1 MTNEGVSMG
10 SGLRALSDRAWDD
23 LGVLVGV
30 LACGTI
36 GYQVWHEWRSPAPS
50 SVSIWFVAG
59 FLFVYLF
66 WFLYGARFGRRGI
79 WLPNAVA
86 AVLQVLFAAAVLAKG

>member
-1 MTNEGVSMG
+1 MKSR
-10 SGLRALSDRAWDD
+10 LAAISDRAWDN

-36 GYQVWHEWRSPAPS
+36 GHQVLHEWRAPVPS

-59 FLFVYLF
+59 FLLVYVF
-66 WFLYGARFGRRGI
+66 WFFYGIRFGRRGI

>member
-1 MTNEGVSMG
+1 MA
-10 SGLRALSDRAWDD
+10 SGLRALSDKAWDNS
-23 LGVLVGV
+23 GVLVGV

-36 GYQVWHEWRSPAPS
+36 GYQVIHEWRTTAPS

-59 FLFVYLF
+59 FLFVYVF
-66 WFLYGARFGRRGI
+66 WFLYGVRFGRRGI

-86 AVLQVLFAAAVLAKG
+86 AVLQVLFAVAVLAKG

>member
-1 MTNEGVSMG
+1 MNAGGPLMG
-10 SGLRALSDRAWDD
+10 SGLWALSDKAWDN

-30 LACGTI
+30 VACGTI
-36 GYQVWHEWRSPAPS
+36 GYQVLHEWRTTAPS
-50 SVSIWFVAG
+50 SVSIWFVVG

-66 WFLYGARFGRRGI
+66 WFLYGVRFGRRGI

-86 AVLQVLFAAAVLAKG
+86 AVLQVLFAAAILARS

>member
-1 MTNEGVSMG
+1 MG
-10 SGLRALSDRAWDD
+10 RGLRALSDRAWDD

-36 GYQVWHEWRSPAPS
+36 GYQVWHEWRTPAPS
-50 SVSIWFVAG
+50 SVSVWFALG
-59 FLFVYLF
+59 FLFVYAF
-66 WFLYGARFGRRGI
+66 WFLYGVRFGRRGI

-86 AVLQVLFAAAVLAKG
+86 AVLQVLFAATILMKG

>member
-1 MTNEGVSMG
+1 MA
-10 SGLRALSDRAWDD
+10 SGLRALSDRTWDN

-36 GYQVWHEWRSPAPS
+36 GYQVRHEWRTSAPS

-66 WFLYGARFGRRGI
+66 WFLYGVRFGRRGI

>member
-1 MTNEGVSMG
+1 MRRRLAVIP
-10 SGLRALSDRAWDD
+10 DRVWDN
-23 LGVLVGV
+23 LGVLFGV

-36 GYQVWHEWRSPAPS
+36 GYQVLHEWRTSVPS

-59 FLFVYLF
+59 FLLVYVF
-66 WFLYGARFGRRGI
+66 WFFYGIRFGRRGI

-86 AVLQVLFAAAVLAKG
+86 AVLQVLFAGAVLAKG

>member
-1 MTNEGVSMG
+1 MG
-10 SGLRALSDRAWDD
+10 SGLRALSDRAWDN

-30 LACGTI
+30 LACASI
-36 GYQVWHEWRSPAPS
+36 GSQVFHEWRTTAPS

-66 WFLYGARFGRRGI
+66 WFLYGVRFGRRGI

-86 AVLQVLFAAAVLAKG
+86 AVLQVLFAVTVLAKA

>member
-1 MTNEGVSMG
+1 MTDEGVSMR
-10 SGLRALSDRAWDD
+10 SRLRALSDTTWDN

-36 GYQVWHEWRSPAPS
+36 GYQVWHEWRTPVPS
-50 SVSIWFVAG
+50 SVSVWFVLG
-59 FLFVYLF
+59 FLFVYAF
-66 WFLYGARFGRRGI
+66 WFLYGVRFGRRGI

-86 AVLQVLFAAAVLAKG
+86 AVLQVLFAATILMKG

>member
-1 MTNEGVSMG
+1 MAN
-10 SGLRALSDRAWDD
+10 GLRALSDTAWDN

-36 GYQVWHEWRSPAPS
+36 GYQVLHEWRTPVAS

-59 FLFVYLF
+59 FLLVYVF
-66 WFLYGARFGRRGI
+66 WFFYGVRFGRRGI

-86 AVLQVLFAAAVLAKG
+86 AVLQVLFAAVVLAKS

>member
-1 MTNEGVSMG
+1 MG
-10 SGLRALSDRAWDD
+10 SGLRALSDKAWDN

-36 GYQVWHEWRSPAPS
+36 GYQVFHEWRVSAPS
-50 SVSIWFVAG
+50 SVSVWFVLG
-59 FLFVYLF
+59 FLLVYSFWFVY
-66 WFLYGARFGRRGI
+66 GVRVARRGI

-86 AVLQVLFAAAVLAKG
+86 AILQLLFAAVVLAKG

>member
-1 MTNEGVSMG
+1 MKGK
-10 SGLRALSDRAWDD
+10 LALISDRAWDN

-36 GYQVWHEWRSPAPS
+36 GYQVLHEWRTPVPS

-59 FLFVYLF
+59 FLLVYVF
-66 WFLYGARFGRRGI
+66 WFFYGIRFGRRGI

-86 AVLQVLFAAAVLAKG
+86 AVLQVMFAAAVLAKG

>member
-1 MTNEGVSMG
+1 MG
-10 SGLRALSDRAWDD
+10 SRLRALSDRAWDN

-30 LACGTI
+30 VACGTI
-36 GYQVWHEWRSPAPS
+36 LYQVLREWRTTAPS

-66 WFLYGARFGRRGI
+66 WFLYGVRFGRRGI

-86 AVLQVLFAAAVLAKG
+86 AVLQVLFAAAIMAKG

>member
-1 MTNEGVSMG
+1 VATGLGVI
-10 SGLRALSDRAWDD
+10 SDRAWDN

-36 GYQVWHEWRSPAPS
+36 GHQVSYEWRTSAPS
-50 SVSIWFVAG
+50 SVSIWFVLG
-59 FLFVYLF
+59 FLLVYAF
-66 WFLYGARFGRRGI
+66 WFFYGVRFGRRGI

-86 AVLQVLFAAAVLAKG
+86 AVLQLLFAAVVLAKG

>member
-1 MTNEGVSMG
+1 ME
-10 SGLRALSDRAWDD
+10 SGLRALSDRTWDN

-36 GYQVWHEWRSPAPS
+36 GYQVFHEWRTPAPS

-59 FLFVYLF
+59 FLFVYVF
-66 WFLYGARFGRRGI
+66 WLLYGVRFQRRGI

-86 AVLQVLFAAAVLAKG
+86 AVLQVLFAAAILAKS